1 MNPIEMR
8 SRSIAAAR
16 IARPRVWFAAVTVV
30 AALLFAA
37 VALAGPAGSGGGSE
51 KVVKKVRVVTE
62 SGKPFLGINMEVL
75 DADVLKGLDAS
86 VKKGVLITQVV
97 EGSPAEKAGIEDGD
111 IVILF
116 DRKEVGS
123 PEEIKE
129 LVGNA
134 RVGDTV
140 AVKVVRNGEPRSFKV
155 TIGEWP
161 GDESVA
167 VMAPEAFHWMG
178 DGKNLFEMNFGRGR
192 LGVQAAEL
200 NEGLAPYFGVEEGG
214 GVLVLDVVE
223 GSAAAKMGVKAG
235 DVIRGIDGQKV
246 GSVEE
251 LVDAVGDLE
260 SGKKFE
266 LGLVRAKKDM
276 TLEGEAAENPV
287 DVYVKALGRDKDGK
301 APKIEKYFMRHDLSD
316 VPGVDMKEMKK
327 EMDELKKELEKVRQE
342 LEKIKESA

>member
-8 SRSIAAAR
+8 NRSIAIAR
-16 IARPRVWFAAVTVV
+16 IAQRRVWFAAVTFAA
-30 AALLFAA
+30 AALFVSFA
-37 VALAGPAGSGGGSE
+37 VAGPAASGGGTD

-62 SGKPFLGINMEVL
+62 AGKPFLGINMEAL
-75 DADVLKGLDAS
+75 NADVLKGLDAS
-86 VKKGVLITQVV
+86 VKKGVVITQVV
-97 EGSPAEKAGIEDGD
+97 EGSPAEEAGLEDGD

-123 PEEIKE
+123 PDELKE

-134 RVGDTV
+134 SVGDVV
-140 AVKVVRNGEPRSFKV
+140 AVKVVRSGEPRSFKV

-161 GDESVA
+161 DDESVA
-167 VMAPEAFHWMG
+167 VIAPEAFHWMDG
-178 DGKNLFEMNFGRGR
+178 GKNVFEMNLGRGR
-192 LGVQAAEL
+192 LGVQVADL
-200 NEGLAPYFGVEEGG
+200 NEGLAPYFGVEKGE

-223 GSAAAKMGVKAG
+223 ESAAAKMGVKAG
-235 DVIRGIDGQKV
+235 DVIRRIDGEKV
-246 GSVEE
+246 GSVEA

-276 TLEGEAAENPV
+276 TLEGEAAENPI

-301 APKIEKYFMRHDLSD
+301 APKIEKFYVKDPSD
-316 VPGVDMKEMKK
+316 FPGVDMKQMKK
-327 EMDELKKELEKVRQE
+327 EMDELKKELDKVREE

>member
-8 SRSIAAAR
+8 NRSIAIAP
-16 IARPRVWFAAVTVV
+16 IARRRVWFAVVT
-30 AALLFAA
+30 FSAA
-37 VALAGPAGSGGGSE
+37 VLLSSVAFAGPPASDGGTD
-51 KVVKKVRVVTE
+51 KVVKKVRVVAE
-62 SGKPFLGINMEVL
+62 SGKPFLGINMEKL

-86 VKKGVLITQVV
+86 VKKGVVITRVV
-97 EGSPAEKAGIEDGD
+97 EGSPADEAGLEDGD

-123 PEEIKE
+123 PDELKE

-140 AVKVVRNGEPRSFKV
+140 GVKVVRSGEPRSFKV

-161 GDESVA
+161 DDESVA
-167 VMAPEAFHWMG
+167 VIAPEAFHWMG
-178 DGKNLFEMNFGRGR
+178 DGKNLFQMNFGRGR
-192 LGVQAAEL
+192 LGVQVAEL

-235 DVIRGIDGQKV
+235 DVIRRIDGEKV

-266 LGLVRAKKDM
+266 LGLVRAKKGM

-287 DVYVKALGRDKDGK
+287 DVYVKALGRGKDGK
-301 APKIEKYFMRHDLSD
+301 GPKIEKFYMKDFSD
-316 VPGVDMKEMKK
+316 SPGVDTKQMKK
-327 EMDELKKELEKVRQE
+327 EMDELKKELQKVREE
-342 LEKIKESA
+342 LDKIKESA